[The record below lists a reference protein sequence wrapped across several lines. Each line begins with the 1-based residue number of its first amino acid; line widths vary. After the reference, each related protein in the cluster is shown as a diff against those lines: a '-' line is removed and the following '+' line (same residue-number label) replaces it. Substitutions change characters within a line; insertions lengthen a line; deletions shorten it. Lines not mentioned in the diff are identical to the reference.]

1 MHHRRKFNIK
11 KEKILKWFFNIQ
23 EYEKLK
29 YDKNTNNQKPLKP
42 EKVYIVNNIKINFF
56 L

>member
-1 MHHRRKFNIK
+1 MI
-11 KEKILKWFFNIQ
+11 FFNIQ

-42 EKVYIVNNIKINFF
+42 EKVYIFNNIKIKFF
-56 L
+56 CSKTSCTF